1 MVCLGNICR
10 SPLAKVIMAE
20 KTAHLNIE
28 VDSAGTA
35 NYHENQ
41 PADLR
46 SIAIAKSFGLDLSS
60 HRARAF
66 QKADFKNFTHIFA
79 MDKQNYKFLM
89 SLAKNKEEASKIQ
102 LIRPDQMEVPDPYHQ
117 NETAFL
123 NVFYILEE
131 ACAVQAKNFKI

>member
-60 HRARAF
+60 HRTRAF